1 MLVERIKSF
10 CTAVG
15 ADIKALWAAV
25 NQKMPRRGLY
35 VNQGNAN
42 ERRYYLIGRI
52 TNNNGSFRVKGLI
65 GGHDIHSQ
73 GGGAVDLSIHSR
85 AGNIPI
91 MGFVGGNLGLQDLQV
106 YKSATNEVFIYLVS
120 GHYGLTD
127 LEYSETLGGTV
138 YFSPGFTLETPAHTL
153 IFSAAALAPG
163 LGLLRLVGGV
173 EATPTA
179 AGLLSA
185 VDKEKLDGLA
195 VGVAFLSGHPRGD
208 RTLDRSGLGSTRP
221 GAGWNI
227 GTGRCG
233 SGCRASGPIQQHSAM
248 ADLVINF
255 SGEYRWIIQ
264 KVCLEL
270 DWWAANSLM
279 QMRLQVRLGRGF
291 RRYGQTA

>member
-1 MLVERIKSF
+1 MNQIKAF
-10 CTAVG
+10 CAAVG
-15 ADIKALWAAV
+15 ADIKQLWGAV

-73 GGGAVDLSIHSR
+73 GGAVDLSIHSR

-153 IFSAAALAPG
+153 IFSAAALAPD

-195 VGVAFLSGHPRGD
+195 VGGAFLPGHPRVD
-208 RTLDRSGLGSTRP
+208 RTLARSDSDSTRP

-255 SGEYRWIIQ
+255 SGEYRWITQ
-264 KVCLEL
+264 RVCRAL
-270 DWWAANSLM
+270 DWWAASSLM
-279 QMRLQVRLGRGF
+279 RIRQPAHRDHGFLQPGRI
-291 RRYGQTA
+291 A

>member
-1 MLVERIKSF
+1 MLVDRIKLF

-25 NQKMPRRGLY
+25 NGKMPRRGLY
-35 VNQGNAN
+35 VNHGNAN

-52 TNNNGSFRVKGLI
+52 TNNNGSVRIKGLI
-65 GGHDIHSQ
+65 GGHDINVQ

-91 MGFVGGNLGLQDLQV
+91 VGFVAGNMGLQDLQV

-120 GHYGLTD
+120 GQYGLTD

-138 YFSPGFTLETPAHTL
+138 YFSPGFTLETPVHTL

-195 VGVAFLSGHPRGD
+195 VGGGVPAWTSEGRPNSGSVRFGFN
-208 RTLDRSGLGSTRP
+208 TTWGGLEYWNGS
-221 GAGWNI
+221 I
-227 GTGRCG
+227 
-233 SGCRASGPIQQHSAM
+233 
-248 ADLVINF
+248 
-255 SGEYRWIIQ
+255 WI
-264 KVCLEL
+264 
-270 DWWAANSLM
+270 
-279 QMRLQVRLGRGF
+279 RLQGERAYSTTFGNGRFGNKF
-291 RRYGQTA
+291 